1 MDGVDSRGRQAVLVV
16 HVPIEAV
23 GVWDNRL
30 MNQSQMIP
38 PLQPDQPL
46 LEWLDDIRQAAN
58 RGAIAEGGSGISVSQ
73 SADGRVISMDK
84 TSGLDSSSII
94 SQLRVFRINSST
106 PIPGTGDASESDD
119 DNGNPTQW
127 TYSVSLVRK
136 AKAGYSMKGTND
148 REAWVVSGSFD
159 GTGYNFLEDSNTGV
173 GQLQN
178 GVNHDNSSG
187 YPANWK
193 MQPLQKGSI
202 HPGMVIEVGVEPDTP
217 PREGES
223 SVKVVRECWLMPY
236 SGEDGTCFGS

>member
-1 MDGVDSRGRQAVLVV
+1 
-16 HVPIEAV
+16 
-23 GVWDNRL
+23 
-30 MNQSQMIP
+30 MNQSHMIP

-46 LEWLDDIRQAAN
+46 LEWLDDIRRAAN

-84 TSGLDSSSII
+84 ALGLDSSSIV

-106 PIPGTGDASESDD
+106 PISGSGDASESDD

-136 AKAGYSMKGTND
+136 AKAGYSRKGRTD
-148 REAWVVSGSFD
+148 MGAWVVSDPFVGI
-159 GTGYNFLEDSNTGV
+159 GYNFLEDLNTGI

-187 YPANWK
+187 YPATWA
-193 MQPLQKGSI
+193 MQPLQNESI